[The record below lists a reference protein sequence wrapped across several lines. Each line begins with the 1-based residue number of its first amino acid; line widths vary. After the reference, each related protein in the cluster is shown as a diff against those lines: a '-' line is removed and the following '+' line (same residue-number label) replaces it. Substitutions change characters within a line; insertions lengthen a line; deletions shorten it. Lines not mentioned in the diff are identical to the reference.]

1 MNPKTLG
8 EAQNFASETEMW
20 IKGSHQ
26 STKQKIVTP
35 RPPIGFIYK
44 RIPPP
49 RTLAN
54 TTPQKAYNQST
65 LEIPSNE
72 IPSNER
78 SLIRARYRSLQR
90 AADQPLFPHYYGI
103 RRARI

>member
-1 MNPKTLG
+1 MKHSSTSDKKVFTFR
-8 EAQNFASETEMW
+8 EAQALYFGLLLS
-20 IKGSHQ
+20 ILHGYFS
-26 STKQKIVTP
+26 
-35 RPPIGFIYK
+35 R
-44 RIPPP
+44 
-49 RTLAN
+49 L
-54 TTPQKAYNQST
+54 QST

-103 RRARI
+103 KRARI